1 MGLKRGSDWPSYSFG
16 RGTSAPNGCLLNPE
30 GSRLIFF
37 EEIKHSPRNNFKIY
51 AHVFYTNHLGES
63 AGFKYSEK
71 LNVNSAWGKWDELR
85 SKGWT
90 ETSHN
95 YG

>member
-1 MGLKRGSDWPSYSFG
+1 MDLERGGAWPSYSFG
-16 RGTSAPNGCLLNPE
+16 CGTSAPNGCLLNPE

-51 AHVFYTNHLGES
+51 SHVFYTNHLGEP
-63 AGFKYSEK
+63 AGFKSSEK
-71 LNVNSAWGKWDELR
+71 FNVNSAWEKWNELR

-90 ETSHN
+90 EVSHN

>member
-1 MGLKRGSDWPSYSFG
+1 MDSERGGAWPSYSFG
-16 RGTSAPNGCLLNPE
+16 CGTSTPNGCLLNPE

-51 AHVFYTNHLGES
+51 AHVFYTNHLGEP
-63 AGFKYSEK
+63 AGYKSSEK
-71 LNVNSAWGKWDELR
+71 LNVNSAWEKWNELR

-90 ETSHN
+90 EASHN